1 MIPIV
6 LKTEPTLVTKFARTT
21 HDGRVARRD
30 VTTGWAWWTIAA
42 ERPSFRKLVSKWVL

>member
-6 LKTEPTLVTKFARTT
+6 LKTELILVTKFARTT

-30 VTTGWAWWTIAA
+30 VTRVG
-42 ERPSFRKLVSKWVL
+42 LVDDSHGEAFF

>member
-30 VTTGWAWWTIAA
+30 VTRVG
-42 ERPSFRKLVSKWVL
+42 LVDDSHGEAFF